1 MKMRT
6 ALIALWGLVFA
17 TTNVVAAVGES
28 IAQLI
33 GRYGEPENGFELMLG
48 FAEWKTKQGGKVTA
62 ILEDGKAVIMVY
74 GSGQSGLGGVEDR
87 AKDKLLERNLPAGE
101 KWVYGGKA
109 VQDFLLRIRKFNP
122 DPEMAKMQFWETA
135 ITSPK
140 KGIPTEE
147 PTGKLW
153 AFYLNK
159 SLWIGTPQG
168 FKKEESLAEP
178 KTSGGF

>member
-6 ALIALWGLVFA
+6 ALIVLWGLVFA
-17 TTNVVAAVGES
+17 TTNAVAAVGET
-28 IAQLI
+28 IAHLI
-33 GRYGEPENGFELMLG
+33 ARYGKPEDGFELMLG

-74 GSGQSGLGGVEDR
+74 GPGESGLGGVEDR

-109 VQDFLLRIRKFNP
+109 VQDFLLRLRKFNP
-122 DPEMAKMQFWETA
+122 DPEMAKMQFWET
-135 ITSPK
+135 
-140 KGIPTEE
+140 GD
-147 PTGKLW
+147 GKLW
-153 AFYLNK
+153 AFYSTVQK
-159 SLWIGTPQG
+159 ALWVGTPQG